1 MRAEA
6 AGFSAEATVLPAC
19 DDAIHEGFPRQLH
32 GDTRLR
38 KIHLQA
44 LSHSTA
50 YYGVASFHQRQYAGV
65 LHRMVVAV
73 RVFMRAM
80 TVLMCVMVVMGN
92 FSALAEFLFRPA
104 LRSVAS
110 DNEAGGAAGM
120 RSDGDAVVGGN
131 GDVHD

>member
-6 AGFSAEATVLPAC
+6 AVLASETTVLPTR
-19 DDAIHEGFPRQLH
+19 DDVIDEGFTRQLH
-32 GDTRLR
+32 GDARLR
-38 KIHLQA
+38 EIHLQA

-50 YYGVASFHQRQYAGV
+50 YYGVASFHQREDAGV
-65 LHRMVVAV
+65 LHGVLVAV

-92 FSALAEFLFRPA
+92 ISALAEFLFRPA
-104 LRSVAS
+104 LRGVAC
-110 DNEAGGAAGM
+110 DNETGGAAGM
-120 RSDGDAVVGGN
+120 RGDGDAVVGGN